1 MEIVMAIYRKGDDQF
16 ELQHRALNEP
26 KGFKY
31 PDTVRDVIDNPDA
44 RIEMINKA
52 SRVVPEQNKYSIK
65 DTDPITGEDVEW
77 HQSNSWS
84 NKDYPVSGSDIA
96 KVKRGR

>member
-1 MEIVMAIYRKGDDQF
+1 MPIYRKGDDQF

-26 KGFKY
+26 QGFNH
-31 PDTVRDVIDNPDA
+31 PDTVRDVINDPDT
-44 RIEMINKA
+44 RIEHINRA
-52 SRVVPEQNKYSIK
+52 SRVVREQDGYSIK
-65 DTDPITGEDVEW
+65 DTDPITGGDTEW

-96 KVKRGR
+96 KVKRGK